1 MGELIGSRFGRLTVE
16 GRDEVKRA
24 RGVALHCVCECGQ
37 KVTVLRSDLTRG
49 KTRSCGCL
57 QRDRA
62 AALARDLKG
71 QKFGHLTV
79 TRRIPSDASGKPQWD
94 CSCECG
100 GTTTAR
106 SGQLLG
112 GTRTT
117 CGRACSLRERSRNL
131 KDLVGRRFG
140 RLLVEARS
148 EVKTVGGA
156 LRCSCRCDCGTQRTV
171 IGGDLKAGKIESCG
185 CLRRERSR
193 DGARRRGEATNAIKY
208 GVPDAGRRSELG
220 IWRQMIH
227 RCTNPKQNGFAGHGG
242 RGIKVCDRWRDSFAQ
257 FLEDVGPR
265 PSLGHSLDRIDNDG
279 DYEPSNCRW
288 ATAEQQAAN
297 KRDSY
302 YESLVD
308 EVCQL
313 LGLPAGLRAR
323 DVRAALRAVL
333 EEKRR

>member
-1 MGELIGSRFGRLTVE
+1 
-16 GRDEVKRA
+16 
-24 RGVALHCVCECGQ
+24 
-37 KVTVLRSDLTRG
+37 
-49 KTRSCGCL
+49 
-57 QRDRA
+57 
-62 AALARDLKG
+62 
-71 QKFGHLTV
+71 
-79 TRRIPSDASGKPQWD
+79 
-94 CSCECG
+94 
-100 GTTTAR
+100 
-106 SGQLLG
+106 
-112 GTRTT
+112 
-117 CGRACSLRERSRNL
+117 
-131 KDLVGRRFG
+131 
-140 RLLVEARS
+140 
-148 EVKTVGGA
+148 
-156 LRCSCRCDCGTQRTV
+156 
-171 IGGDLKAGKIESCG
+171 
-185 CLRRERSR
+185 
-193 DGARRRGEATNAIKY
+193 
-208 GVPDAGRRSELG
+208 
-220 IWRQMIH
+220 MIH